1 MRSRA
6 RLDVSG
12 FPWVFAIA
20 VALALAYV
28 VSFTRWGWRF
38 APEGL
43 PFMALAL
50 GILGVLT
57 ALAVARPGAFA
68 LAGWALWGLVALWV
82 CSFFRDPRPVGPRG
96 DAYVIAPA
104 QGHIVG
110 IVETDEPAYL
120 GGAATRISIFLS
132 VFDVHVNRYPVSG
145 TVELV
150 RYNKGK
156 FLHAAKDKA
165 SLDNEQSSIGLRGPR
180 GPVLVRQ
187 IAGSVARRIV
197 TDGKPGDTVRQ
208 AERLG
213 LIRFGSR
220 VDVFLP
226 KTAAAAVRVRVGDP
240 VKAGET
246 VLAEYAP

>member
-1 MRSRA
+1 MTSPA
-6 RLDVSG
+6 RPDVTWST
-12 FPWVFAIA
+12 WVLATGA
-20 VALALAYV
+20 ALALAYV
-28 VSFTRWGWRF
+28 VCFTRWGWRF

-43 PFMALAL
+43 PFIALAL
-50 GILGVLT
+50 AILGGLSALVL
-57 ALAVARPGAFA
+57 VRPGVAA
-68 LAGWALWGLVALWV
+68 LIGTAAWGVVALWV
-82 CSFFRDPRPVGPRG
+82 CSFFRDPRPSGPRG
-96 DAYVIAPA
+96 DGYVIAPA
-104 QGHIVG
+104 QGRIVG
-110 IVETDEPAYL
+110 VVDADEPAYL
-120 GGAATRISIFLS
+120 GGPATRISIFLS

-165 SLDNEQSSIGLRGPR
+165 SLDNEQSTIGLRGPH

-197 TDGKPGDTVRQ
+197 TDGKPGDAVRQ

-226 KTAAAAVRVRVGDP
+226 KTSATALRVRVGDR
-240 VKAGET
+240 VIVGES